1 MRRFQLVILFCL
13 VALCLRAEEDKFKA
27 ILTNYRELG
36 GQTEITAEKGPYYRL
51 ELADSAV
58 IEYFMTDKITVA
70 YTVCA
75 PVCSSCVRVYDK
87 EWNLLDT
94 IKPPFTSVF
103 PLATIDQETGRVV
116 WTDND
121 DWKY

>member
-1 MRRFQLVILFCL
+1 MRRFQLVILLCL
-13 VALCLRAEEDKFKA
+13 VTLCASAEEDNFKA

-36 GQTEITAEKGPYYRL
+36 GQSEITAEKGPYYRL

-70 YTVCA
+70 FTVCA

>member
-1 MRRFQLVILFCL
+1 MRRFPILILLCL
-13 VALCLRAEEDKFKA
+13 VSLCANAEEDKFKA

-36 GQTEITAEKGPYYRL
+36 GQTEITADKGPYYRL

-58 IEYFMTDKITVA
+58 IEYFMADKITVA

-75 PVCSSCVRVYDK
+75 PVCSSCVRVYNKDW
-87 EWNLLDT
+87 EFIST
-94 IKPPFTSVF
+94 INPPFTSVF
-103 PLATIDQETGRVV
+103 PLATIDQETGQIH

>member
-1 MRRFQLVILFCL
+1 MRRFKLVIL
-13 VALCLRAEEDKFKA
+13 LCLLSLCVSAENDKFKD
-27 ILTNYRELG
+27 LLDNYGELG
-36 GQTEITAEKGPYYRL
+36 GWAEITSEHEPYYRL
-51 ELADSAV
+51 ELSDSAV
-58 IEYFMTDKITVA
+58 IEYFVADKITAA

-75 PVCSSCVRVYDK
+75 PICSSCVRVYDK

>member
-1 MRRFQLVILFCL
+1 MKRVPLLIILCL
-13 VALCLRAEEDKFKA
+13 VSLCVSAEEDKFKDL
-27 ILTNYRELG
+27 LTNYGELG
-36 GQTEITAEKGPYYRL
+36 GLSKITAEHNPYYRF

-58 IEYFMTDKITVA
+58 IEYFIKDNITVA

-75 PVCSSCVRVYDK
+75 PVCSSCVRVYNKD
-87 EWNLLDT
+87 WVLIST

-103 PLATIDQETGRVV
+103 PLATIDQETGQIN

>member
-1 MRRFQLVILFCL
+1 MKHLHIIIL
-13 VALCLRAEEDKFKA
+13 LCFVSLCASAEEDKFKD
-27 ILTNYRELG
+27 ILNNYRELG
-36 GQTEITAEKGPYYRL
+36 GMSEIKAEKGPYYRL

-58 IEYFMTDKITVA
+58 IEYFFTDKITVA

-75 PVCSSCVRVYDK
+75 PVCSSCVRVYNKDW
-87 EWNLLDT
+87 ELIST
-94 IKPPFTSVF
+94 INPPFTSVF
-103 PLATIDQETGRVV
+103 PLATIDQETGRIN

>member
-1 MRRFQLVILFCL
+1 MRRFQLVILLCL
-13 VALCLRAEEDKFKA
+13 VTLCACAEEDKFKA

-36 GQTEITAEKGPYYRL
+36 GQSEITAEKGPYYRL

-70 YTVCA
+70 FTVCA